1 MTQST
6 LPSNIKL
13 KRFSRL
19 RRAYWN
25 FIFSARHAARRCR
38 YYIYDARELWRYSS
52 HVAVLFPRYIQNY
65 LALYRIYKS
74 GFQVSPRPKLIII
87 SLTEH
92 MGDLIACAPVARSV
106 RAQNPEAYI
115 VWVVGERYRALVEHN
130 PHINQIL
137 TVTCLTQWMLLARLP
152 FIDQVIDLHLEGRY
166 CQVCRIPLKKQCGN
180 LDITI
185 ENYYAYGSLQTSFCL
200 GAGLSALKEQP
211 QIYFPRNIASRIKH
225 LKLPEKF
232 IVIHTRSN
240 ETSRDWLPERW
251 RALVARL
258 LAEWQ
263 GTIVEVGISSGMP
276 WDSELKASTRARNLR
291 GKLSIL
297 ETAEVIRRA
306 QLFIGV
312 DSGPAHLANALNVPG
327 VILLGSYRAFD
338 QYTPYDGAYA
348 DPTRADLIR
357 ADGPPASI
365 PVEQVYAAVMA
376 RLRA

>member
-6 LPSNIKL
+6 LPPNIKL
-13 KRFSRL
+13 ERFARL
-19 RRAYWN
+19 RRACWS
-25 FIFSARHAARRCR
+25 FVFSAQRAARRCR
-38 YYIYDARELWRYSS
+38 YYIYDARELWRYST
-52 HVAVLFPRYIQNY
+52 HIAVLFPRYVQNY
-65 LALYRIYKS
+65 LGLYRIYKS
-74 GFQVSPRPKLIII
+74 SFQVSPRPKLIII

-92 MGDLIACAPVARSV
+92 MGDLIACAPIARVV
-106 RAQNPEAYI
+106 RAQNPEACI

-166 CQVCRIPLKKQCGN
+166 CRVCRIPLKKQRGN
-180 LDITI
+180 PAITI

-200 GAGLSALKEQP
+200 GAGLPPLQAQP
-211 QIYFPRNIASRIKH
+211 QIYFPHDIASRIKH

-240 ETSRDWLPERW
+240 EPSRDWLPERW
-251 RALVARL
+251 RALVAQL

-263 GTIVEVGISSGMP
+263 GAIVEVGISSGMR
-276 WDSELKASTRARNLR
+276 WDSELKASTRARNLCD
-291 GKLSIL
+291 KLSIL

-306 QLFIGV
+306 RLFIGV

-338 QYTPYDGAYA
+338 QYMPYDGAYA

-357 ADGPPASI
+357 ADGPPTSI
-365 PVEQVYAAVMA
+365 PVEQVYTAVMA